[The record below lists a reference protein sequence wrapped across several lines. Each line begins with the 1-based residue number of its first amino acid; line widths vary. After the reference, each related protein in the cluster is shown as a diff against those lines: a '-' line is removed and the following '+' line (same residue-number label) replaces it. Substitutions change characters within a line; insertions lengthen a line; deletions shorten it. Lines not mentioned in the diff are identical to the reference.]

1 LVRGKSFCYPTLYS
15 YASLKRPGGAVR
27 IKCGKVSR
35 LLSLFE
41 GDQGPFS
48 GLFEPIPCATRV
60 YWNTFFYIFKGR
72 LLTTIERKLSFLSN
86 SPEDLYELL
95 PKFQQERHWCFPE
108 VVGILF
114 EYTGLGRLGG

>member
-41 GDQGPFS
+41 GDQGPFL
-48 GLFEPIPCATRV
+48 GLFKPIPCATRV
-60 YWNTFFYIFKGR
+60 YWNTFFIFLGEVAN
-72 LLTTIERKLSFLSN
+72 TFERKLSFLSN
-86 SPEDLYELL
+86 SPEDLCKLL
-95 PKFQQERHWCFPE
+95 PKFQQERQ
-108 VVGILF
+108 
-114 EYTGLGRLGG
+114 